1 MDNIMDTLERQS
13 KLIESQRTLFINTVE
28 QFKRDLIFLQG
39 SVSNLKAVNQDDK
52 LNLGFVQLLCHV
64 GDMNSMLNDFDARLS
79 SHERY

>member
-1 MDNIMDTLERQS
+1 MTDLEIMENQS
-13 KLIESQRTLFINTVE
+13 RLIEAQRRLFINTTE

-39 SVSNLKAVNQDDK
+39 CISNLKAVNQDDK

-79 SHERY
+79 EHERN